1 MEDLISRETNQ
12 EILQQFR
19 EEMMVTWT
27 RVTVVEVMRNSHTC
41 IFKVWIILSG
51 QDVLGEKRKEITY
64 YSWRFNLSTG
74 YSSVDRIFRGID
86 LTLKEQKSGLHQ

>member
-19 EEMMVTWT
+19 EDMMVTWT
-27 RVTVVEVMRNSHTC
+27 RVTVVVMRNSHTC
-41 IFKVWIILSG
+41 IFKVWITLSG

-64 YSWRFNLSTG
+64 YS
-74 YSSVDRIFRGID
+74 
-86 LTLKEQKSGLHQ
+86 